1 MNKNAMSADEAL
13 RMLKEGNDRFAEGRP
28 EGPNRDHERR
38 ILTSK
43 EGQNPFA
50 AVLACS
56 DSRVPV
62 KILFD
67 RGVGDIFTVRVAG
80 NVVGE
85 SVVGSIE
92 YAVEHLGI
100 RLLVVLGHSGC
111 GAVQAA
117 LDEGTH
123 SVSISKLLEKIT
135 PAVRETTAEN
145 AGLTGKELS
154 DQVARTNVWH
164 QVEDLFN
171 NNQLV
176 RDAVDAERLLLIAA
190 FYDLSTGRVE
200 WMGCYPQESHTS
212 RKNKN

>member
-43 EGQNPFA
+43 EGQKPFA

-85 SVVGSIE
+85 TAVGSIE
-92 YAVEHLGI
+92 YAVENLGI
-100 RLLVVLGHSGC
+100 RLLVVLGHSCC
-111 GAVQAA
+111 GAVEAA
-117 LDEGTH
+117 LGEGTH
-123 SVSISKLLEKIT
+123 SVGISKLLEKIA
-135 PAVRETTAEN
+135 PAVPRN
-145 AGLTGKELS
+145 
-154 DQVARTNVWH
+154 
-164 QVEDLFN
+164 
-171 NNQLV
+171 
-176 RDAVDAERLLLIAA
+176 
-190 FYDLSTGRVE
+190 
-200 WMGCYPQESHTS
+200 
-212 RKNKN
+212 